1 MKKKQTLVVVIP
13 QMPDKKVI
21 FDVTDDENGT
31 QYTFPSKF
39 VHLGQDETKV
49 MRSIY
54 KLQMKL
60 THKIEDERIAGFAEL
75 EGTPIHFYLV
85 RLTKE
90 DVKEVH
96 DINQKYFSEHIAFD
110 FGDIMWAQSRG
121 NLLDGITLMG
131 VSLLSLRR
139 KEMK

>member
-1 MKKKQTLVVVIP
+1 MMKKKQTLVVVIP

-21 FDVTDDENGT
+21 FDVTDDEYGT

-39 VHLGQDETKV
+39 VHQGQDETKV

-60 THKIEDERIAGFAEL
+60 NHRIRDERIIGFAEL

-85 RLTKE
+85 RLTTDE
-90 DVKEVH
+90 INEV
-96 DINQKYFSEHIAFD
+96 NTKYFNEHIAFD
-110 FGDIMWAQSRG
+110 FGDIIWAQSRG

-139 KEMK
+139 KEIK